1 MSRSLRF
8 KIAGLDDAIRVAALR
23 RSLGLVANV
32 EGVTVDADRGEVV
45 VIGGAEE
52 HLVVVQL
59 ANEGFEAHPVH
70 DDIQHPK
77 H

>member
-1 MSRSLRF
+1 M
-8 KIAGLDDAIRVAALR
+8 AALR

-52 HLVVVQL
+52 HLVVVHL
-59 ANEGFEAHPVH
+59 ANEGFEARPVH
-70 DDIQHPK
+70 EDIQHPK